1 MKLSDIKQDN
11 TITVEFLDPHT
22 KESFK
27 PKVTFELRYI
37 NSRFMKNENLKAQRK
52 MFELM
57 QKEENL
63 TEDKKKLKPELIKEG
78 TNEYLSQLI
87 ASWKNIDDFKKVTDE
102 AKLELIKDEDIL
114 NFVMENCNDLGKFRN
129 LRA

>member
-63 TEDKKKLKPELIKEG
+63 TEDKKLKPELIKEG

-87 ASWKNIDDFKKVTDE
+87 VSWKNIEDFKKVTDE

-114 NFVMENCNDLGKFRN
+114 NFVMENCSDLGKFRN

>member
-1 MKLSDIKQDN
+1 MKLSYLSQNN

-52 MFELM
+52 IFELM

-63 TEDKKKLKPELIKEG
+63 TEDEKKLKPELIKEV

-87 ASWKNIDDFKKVTDE
+87 VSWKNIEDFKKVTDE
-102 AKLELIKDEDIL
+102 AKLQLIKDEDIL
-114 NFVMENCNDLGKFRN
+114 NFVMENCSDLGKFRS
-129 LRA
+129 